1 MQFLVY
7 LIVVTLADED
17 TYSKFVYIIA
27 DVNVGVVERLGDSL
41 VTADCFAT
49 TCQKHFCS
57 LVTDR
62 NCMVLQLV
70 YF

>member
-49 TCQKHFCS
+49 T
-57 LVTDR
+57 LVTDW
-62 NCMVLQLV
+62 NCIVLQFV

>member
-1 MQFLVY
+1 MWL
-7 LIVVTLADED
+7 LADED

-41 VTADCFAT
+41 VTADCLAT
-49 TCQKHFCS
+49 NCQKHFCS
-57 LVTDR
+57 LVTDWSCR
-62 NCMVLQLV
+62 VVQLV